1 MAWETRLVVCHGGVI
16 VNLMGAW
23 FPAENR
29 GFYEWQ
35 PAACGG
41 WRVEFDGRTPIRFEP
56 IYKMPRRRAQ
66 SYYIKEVSTMRY
78 KAILAD
84 LARKRYPLSIMLI
97 VIGVLVIPF
106 PYLFIHFGLEF
117 TNFWWSLFGISS
129 GIVTGSVIVG
139 FGSLVEDIHDIS
151 MHTVGYDLE
160 DRRNP
165 EDKVIDH
172 RRVGRRLKLMR

>member
-1 MAWETRLVVCHGGVI
+1 
-16 VNLMGAW
+16 
-23 FPAENR
+23 
-29 GFYEWQ
+29 
-35 PAACGG
+35 
-41 WRVEFDGRTPIRFEP
+41 
-56 IYKMPRRRAQ
+56 
-66 SYYIKEVSTMRY
+66 MRY

-117 TNFWWSLFGISS
+117 TNFWWSLFGICS

-139 FGSLVEDIHDIS
+139 LGSIVEDVHDIS

-160 DRRNP
+160 VGEVP
-165 EDKVIDH
+165 EDMIDH
-172 RRVGRRLKLMR
+172 NAQAEAAEADSPDAVPAEEQAKSATGEQIEG